1 MGKKIISEDSRYFYL
16 YNPIPIIKQEA
27 ALVIQNILKSKK
39 ITYVFGEDVD
49 LNEMDAVNKMR
60 FKDYINRVIKYTE
73 VRGHAIEG
81 LMAGLFDGVLNE
93 SKSGL
98 WDYQVRQGQVEQK
111 YINDTSENPSIG
123 SFTSILNQ
131 LGGENITIIKNVL
144 EKYGVSGT
152 NIFLVNDDE
161 LTEFKKQILE
171 SMLVDITAVTTKVG
185 NNLVTYYI
193 TKNRAVELFSDAK
206 NIYNPRKKGSN
217 ELRVSFKTFSEFGNS
232 FKIIIPTVNQK
243 EYDEF
248 LTISSDE
255 VEVSKIFGPFST
267 KIRPDILNWI
277 VNNKEQFK
285 QIVNDLL

>member
-16 YNPIPIIKQEA
+16 YNPIPIIKQED

-60 FKDYINRVIKYTE
+60 FKDYINRVVKYTE

-98 WDYQVRQGQVEQK
+98 WDYQIRQGQVEQK
-111 YINDTSENPSIG
+111 YINDASENPSIG
-123 SFTSILNQ
+123 SFTSLLNQ
-131 LGGENITIIKNVL
+131 LGGDNIAIIKNVL
-144 EKYGVSGT
+144 NNLKFNGT
-152 NIFLVNDDE
+152 NIFLVNDNE

-185 NNLVTYYI
+185 NDLVTYYL
-193 TKNRAVELFSDAK
+193 TKNQAIELFSDAE

-232 FKIIIPTVNQK
+232 FKITIPSINQK

-255 VEVSKIFGPFST
+255 MEISKIFGPFSN

-277 VNNKEQFK
+277 VKNKEQFK

>member
-1 MGKKIISEDSRYFYL
+1 
-16 YNPIPIIKQEA
+16 
-27 ALVIQNILKSKK
+27 
-39 ITYVFGEDVD
+39 
-49 LNEMDAVNKMR
+49 
-60 FKDYINRVIKYTE
+60 
-73 VRGHAIEG
+73 
-81 LMAGLFDGVLNE
+81 
-93 SKSGL
+93 
-98 WDYQVRQGQVEQK
+98 
-111 YINDTSENPSIG
+111 
-123 SFTSILNQ
+123 
-131 LGGENITIIKNVL
+131 
-144 EKYGVSGT
+144 
-152 NIFLVNDDE
+152 
-161 LTEFKKQILE
+161 
-171 SMLVDITAVTTKVG
+171 MLVDITAVTTKIG

-193 TKNRAVELFSDAK
+193 TKNQAVELFSNAK